1 MKPQGSLPE
10 GMLTPADLEREG
22 IHTVIVATPDLQ
34 GRLNGRRI
42 PVDQFDRV
50 VTHGVEVCTT
60 VWAWD
65 IEQTIDLISAGSF
78 ALSNMGNGVP
88 DVLLRP
94 DLTTLRRAAWL
105 DGVAIVMA
113 DPEDLRTGEPMSISP
128 RVILKKQ
135 LAELTAQGLTP
146 QVGTELEFYLFRN
159 EPRTLRLSGF
169 RDLEPTTLAP
179 SDFLIH
185 EGNAYEP
192 FFRKLRA
199 DLKASGIRME
209 AAQSEWGTGQW
220 EMTFVYGEAL
230 EMADRHA
237 LYKLAVRDSAVAA
250 GLSVTFMARP
260 ITGQPGSSC
269 HVHCSLLDQDGTAV
283 FWAEDTEHNLSPTMT
298 AAIGGVL
305 AHAPELMAWYAP
317 TVNSYRRINSE
328 DVAGFGRT
336 WGIENRSASVRVV
349 GHSPEALRF
358 EFRLPGA
365 DTNPYLTVAGVLASV
380 SDGIANDVTPPPMT
394 VRSAYEGAADDA
406 MPAHL
411 SAAAAMFGASP
422 FVQNMIGDEDRHH
435 FQVLAEYEWNSYQTT
450 VSDWDLQRYFDRI

>member
-1 MKPQGSLPE
+1 MTELAE
-10 GMLTPADLEREG
+10 GFLAVDDLEAEG
-22 IHTVIVATPDLQ
+22 IHTVIVGSPDLQ
-34 GRLNGRRI
+34 GRMVGRRV
-42 PVDQFDRV
+42 PVEQFARV
-50 VTHGVEVCTT
+50 AEHGIEICTCA
-60 VWAWD
+60 WAWD
-65 IEQTIDLISAGSF
+65 IAQSFDLIGSGVL
-78 ALSNMGNGVP
+78 ALCNMHNGAP

-94 DLTTLRRAAWL
+94 DLATLRRAAWL
-105 DGVAIVMA
+105 DGIAIVIA
-113 DPEDLRTGEPMSISP
+113 DPEHLGTGEPMSISP
-128 RVILKKQ
+128 RVILKQ
-135 LAELTAQGLTP
+135 RLAELAALGYTP

-159 EPRTLRLSGF
+159 EPRQLRLNGF
-169 RDLEPTTLAP
+169 RDLEPTTLTP

-230 EMADRHA
+230 EMADRHM

-260 ITGQPGSSC
+260 VTEQAGSSC
-269 HVHCSLLDQDGTAV
+269 HVHCSLLLNGDELA
-283 FWAEDTEHNLSPTMT
+283 FWSADDADHMSPVMRH
-298 AAIGGVL
+298 AIGGVL

-317 TVNSYRRINSE
+317 TINSYRRTNSE

-336 WGIENRSASVRVV
+336 WGIDNRSVSVRVV
-349 GHSPEALRF
+349 GHSAEARRF

-365 DTNPYLTVAGVLASV
+365 DTNPYLTLSGLLASL
-380 SDGIANDVTPPPMT
+380 SDGIAKQTEPPAMT
-394 VRSAYEGAADDA
+394 VGNAYEGETDTL
-406 MPAHL
+406 MPTHL
-411 SAAAAMFGASP
+411 AEAAALFGDSA
-422 FVQNMIGDEDRHH
+422 FVEGLIGDEDRRH
-435 FQVLAEYEWNSYQTT
+435 FRLLAEFEWRTFQLT